1 MAVILRFRRP
11 PVGRTTPAQ
20 PAAVAVRLP
29 SRCGPA
35 QPAIPAASPPPTR
48 PATARPQLT
57 ARTRDRPTSTLEPQ
71 ANPAAEAQAG
81 VPAQPGPR
89 SHRAPRGRS
98 TWPSASAWKDRSSAA
113 RTGSGWTGTAP
124 PGSSAEWPAGAGSPS
139 WSGRTLCGTRS
150 SPPPS
155 FDAGVPLRDVQEA
168 PRMPTRAQRCARSGP
183 RQSRPPRHLHRRRL
197 PRRSRLVADLTGH
210 KQTPPGQTAAARWSP
225 GSRGNR
231 IPARNRP

>member
-11 PVGRTTPAQ
+11 PVGRTKPAR

-29 SRCGPA
+29 SGCGPA

-57 ARTRDRPTSTLEPQ
+57 ARTRDRPTITLEPQ
-71 ANPAAEAQAG
+71 ANPTAEAQAG

-155 FDAGVPLRDVQEA
+155 TPGF
-168 PRMPTRAQRCARSGP
+168 RCAMSRKRLACRPAHNDALRQLSGIASDG
-183 RQSRPPRHLHRRRL
+183 RAEY
-197 PRRSRLVADLTGH
+197 VF
-210 KQTPPGQTAAARWSP
+210 P
-225 GSRGNR
+225 GSWRLEFSFQSSGSTSFRRGSL
-231 IPARNRP
+231 IS

>member
-11 PVGRTTPAQ
+11 PVGRTKPAR

-29 SRCGPA
+29 SGCGPA

-48 PATARPQLT
+48 PATARPRLT
-57 ARTRDRPTSTLEPQ
+57 ARTRDRPTITLEPQ
-71 ANPAAEAQAG
+71 ANPTAEAQAG

-113 RTGSGWTGTAP
+113 RTAGAWTGTAP

-168 PRMPTRAQRCARSGP
+168 PRMPTRAQRCATCP

-197 PRRSRLVADLTGH
+197 PRRSSPVTHLTDTIRLRLAR
-210 KQTPPGQTAAARWSP
+210 PRRPGGAPAAEAT
-225 GSRGNR
+225 GSR
-231 IPARNRP
+231 ARNRP

>member
-113 RTGSGWTGTAP
+113 RTAGAWTGTAP

-155 FDAGVPLRDVQEA
+155 TPGF
-168 PRMPTRAQRCARSGP
+168 RCAMSKKRLACRPAHNDALRPGP
-183 RQSRPPRHLHRRRL
+183 RLSRPPRHLHRRRL